1 MTTGHILTTI
11 GLSFTLVGMFVGW
24 IIMARNDE
32 KKRRKE
38 LALAA
43 DERKK
48 LEVEAAYQ
56 RGLHDSEH
64 LKLEN
69 SIHNAHDKIRE
80 HDEVI
85 SSLKS
90 NDAAHAEVHNALLH
104 QMDTIGTNIDTI
116 QRFIMGTVPK

>member
-1 MTTGHILTTI
+1 
-11 GLSFTLVGMFVGW
+11 
-24 IIMARNDE
+24 MARRDE

-48 LEVEAAYQ
+48 LAVEAAYQ
-56 RGLHDSEH
+56 RGVHDSEH
-64 LKLEN
+64 LKLET

-80 HDEVI
+80 HNEVI

-104 QMDTIGTNIDTI
+104 QMDTIGTNVDTI
-116 QRFIMGTVPK
+116 QRFIMGNAHK